1 LLFSHTASHTRLVA
15 GLFCQHQQP
24 RSSHSHACRTIF
36 DPLENSG
43 GPFCEERNRP
53 KGGRR
58 GPQAQREVIP
68 CVGPKTPGYVGGN
81 IQSARPPPERCG
93 RLSVEDAQR
102 PRRRDERGCR
112 GELAGTLAAQ
122 RPRASPPP
130 SLPPIEPGANVQR
143 WWRLKQT
150 EGLLDK
156 AYARE
161 DALSADLSRVTAEA
175 EALRERVR
183 VLESE
188 AAMASEQK
196 QRLVEAVH
204 ENKQAAEQQAVQAV
218 DMQARCNAVAAQ
230 AAEEAAKA
238 KAEADAAKKLASN
251 LQRVV
256 DALCPIDSPE
266 PPLVQP
272 CARPPLTPL
281 PQVQTKPAPGH
292 EALKV
297 QWPERRL
304 DVNRPDNDKVKALG
318 ARPRT
323 HAGRF
328 LYWVKPAG
336 VDPAKFQQWLA

>member
-1 LLFSHTASHTRLVA
+1 VSWGTDETPEQATPTR
-15 GLFCQHQQP
+15 P
-24 RSSHSHACRTIF
+24 
-36 DPLENSG
+36 
-43 GPFCEERNRP
+43 
-53 KGGRR
+53 
-58 GPQAQREVIP
+58 
-68 CVGPKTPGYVGGN
+68 
-81 IQSARPPPERCG
+81 
-93 RLSVEDAQR
+93 
-102 PRRRDERGCR
+102 
-112 GELAGTLAAQ
+112 AQ

-336 VDPAKFQQWLA
+336 VDPAKFQAFSSGSRRGLGLAA